1 MIDHLSSLFVSP
13 DTPVLE
19 AMQIINKGA
28 AQIALV
34 VDNKNILIAVLSD
47 GDIRR
52 GLLHGYSLNSSV
64 SHFMKTDFI
73 SVPSNHDRIQVLN
86 MMRQQRLAQIPVI
99 DSSGQVSQLLLM
111 HELLNPESIENSVVI
126 MAGGLGTRLRP
137 YTDNCPKPMLTVS
150 GKPILEHILEQFTG
164 YGFRKF
170 YFSVNYL
177 KEQIIDYFQDGT
189 RWSVNIEYLIEDQP
203 LGTAGSLSL
212 LPSDLDKPFM
222 VINGDVLTRF
232 NPQQVFSF
240 HSCNDSSAT
249 ICSREQSYTIP
260 YGIINTSGIS
270 MTSFE
275 EKPTF
280 RYLVNAGIYII
291 DPILLS
297 AIPQNKFLDMP
308 TFLLNIQS
316 LGHQVNVCAIHEY
329 WLDVGKPETLN
340 QAFSEW
346 LNSK

>member
-1 MIDHLSSLFVSP
+1 MMHQLSSLYVSP
-13 DTPVLE
+13 QTPVLD
-19 AMQIINKGA
+19 AMRIINEGA

-34 VDNKNILIAVLSD
+34 VDDNNILIAVLSD

-52 GLLHGYSLNSSV
+52 GLLHGHSLNSSV
-64 SHFMKTDFI
+64 SHFMETDFI
-73 SVPSNHDRIQVLN
+73 SVPISHDRNQVLN
-86 MMRQQRLAQIPVI
+86 MMRKQRLAQIPVI
-99 DSSGQVSQLLLM
+99 DSVGRVSELLLM
-111 HELLNPESIENSVVI
+111 HELINPANLDNVIVI

-137 YTDNCPKPMLTVS
+137 YTDNCPKPMLTIS
-150 GKPILEHILEQFTG
+150 GKPILEHILEQFIA

-189 RWSVNIEYLIEDQP
+189 RWSVSIDYLIEDQP

-212 LPSDLDKPFM
+212 LPTDLDKPFL

-232 NPQQVFSF
+232 NPQQALSF
-240 HSCNDSSAT
+240 HSSNDSKAT

-260 YGIINTSGIS
+260 YGIINTNGINMS
-270 MTSFE
+270 SIE

-280 RYLVNAGIYII
+280 RYMVNAGIYII
-291 DPILLS
+291 DPFLLS
-297 AIPQNKFLDMP
+297 MIPQNQFVDMP
-308 TFLLNIQS
+308 SFLSNVNS
-316 LGHQVNVCAIHEY
+316 MGYQVSVCAIHEY

-340 QAFSEW
+340 QASSEW
-346 LNSK
+346 PNSK